1 MSDRKDDQIES
12 LVREIAEKH
21 GILVG
26 RDDPIFVLQTINTRL
41 LQDSANAQ
49 QAQLDR
55 FKQELEALAQR
66 WGADAKGKAER
77 ILNASLTAGK
87 QAMGELM
94 EEGAKATA
102 GAVAGEIDALLAR
115 LAQPL
120 GEARRLAVFNVL
132 ASCMTLAGA
141 AVALWTVLR

>member
-1 MSDRKDDQIES
+1 MSDRKDDQVES
-12 LVREIAEKH
+12 LIREIAEKH

-26 RDDPIFVLQTINTRL
+26 RDDPILVLQTINNRL
-41 LQDSANAQ
+41 LQDSAKAQ

-55 FKQELEALAQR
+55 YKEELEALAQR
-66 WGADAKGKAER
+66 WGADAREKAER

-87 QAMGELM
+87 QAMGDLM
-94 EEGAKATA
+94 EEGAKATSR
-102 GAVAGEIDALLAR
+102 AVAGEIDVLLAK

-120 GEARRLAVFNVL
+120 GQARRLAVFNVL